1 MHHQRRVIQTSSG
14 FIKHSNNNCIL
25 NNNLNSNY
33 INYHNTCLNQNN
45 IKKSRN
51 SRNTL
56 ISNNHTAG
64 LNHPSN
70 SYNNNNNYYYQT
82 YNNKLNYPHNNSS
95 NSLSEVNND
104 IKSNYSGH
112 SNSSSNTIKSMLN
125 TINKNMKST
134 DDISFVEIKCRKYPL
149 ESSNISSNESKYM
162 STNYYSINNN
172 ANKKFSN
179 VPNSKNQMINYKEMN
194 ISFKQKIENA
204 EFKEEILLPPY
215 ELNFNSL
222 NITKP
227 IRIKGQQNSCI
238 SINEG
243 PILIDLEAFNNN
255 MGKRINNTNSEIVKF
270 SQLKIIYND
279 NQINREKKITTLF
292 KLHPSSYLELE
303 DCDLVF
309 PPHQGNVT
317 EKKSVAFVLSS
328 NKKAGNP
335 NSLYKPTIL
344 TLTNT
349 RIYNFYQSIR
359 TGQNCIVDI
368 NKSAFIKNYGKA
380 IVMLNPI
387 SLKVNEAFFQYN
399 EDNTIHVKYIDDYL
413 YKEKRK
419 ILIQKNDFDTTNGN
433 DICIEGLK
441 NKDLDLS
448 ITINKNNFHNNTT
461 DGVLIYN
468 LMYNHFELSENIF
481 KKNKGNGL
489 NIQKS
494 FFYGIASN
502 NKNCSLYQP
511 IKIKDNQFIENRGF
525 GLFVNDCIIEATSN
539 KFTLNKQSGMSLCNI
554 MIDDPQKGYGGIN
567 LRANSNEDE
576 YSLIA
581 KSTRKCSNL
590 LKNNFYENGESGL
603 FIHGYPYHV
612 NIFESVFK
620 NNCGYGISMDLDSLY
635 NNNYKH
641 FFSILNEFKSITS
654 KKSNDIANITLSKCV
669 IERNMKA
676 GILINCCLIYCEET
690 FILNN
695 AEYAISIKKKEY
707 KNCFKDG
714 KNNVV
719 HGSFGGDWGK
729 VDMYEQASCFSCM
742 PIQNFDSKKKEEIV
756 KRVPSIFNQTEESF
770 IISFIRSRINYSY
783 TNINSKGNNSNINN
797 KMNKSSL
804 PVNTNNSNYINNNE
818 EKEEDNGCFVY

>member
-1 MHHQRRVIQTSSG
+1 MHNQRRVIQTSSG
-14 FIKHSNNNCIL
+14 FPKYSNNNCVL
-25 NNNLNSNY
+25 NHNLNSNN
-33 INYHNTCLNQNN
+33 INYRNTCLNQNS

-64 LNHPSN
+64 LNHPLN

-82 YNNKLNYPHNNSS
+82 YNNKLNYYHNKSLNSI
-95 NSLSEVNND
+95 SEVNND
-104 IKSNYSGH
+104 QKSSYSGH

-125 TINKNMKST
+125 TINKNIKNK

-149 ESSNISSNESKYM
+149 ESTNSSSNESKYM

-172 ANKKFSN
+172 VNKKKAN
-179 VPNSKNQMINYKEMN
+179 AINTKNQIINTKEMN
-194 ISFKQKIENA
+194 NAFKQKIENA
-204 EFKEEILLPPY
+204 AFREEVLLPPY

-227 IRIKGQQNSCI
+227 IRLKGQQNSCI

-255 MGKRINNTNSEIVKF
+255 MIRRYNNTTSEIVKF

-279 NQINREKKITTLF
+279 KQINREKKITTLF

-303 DCDLVF
+303 DCDIVF
-309 PPHQGNVT
+309 PPHQGEVT

-328 NKKAGNP
+328 NKKIENS
-335 NSLYKPTIL
+335 NSLLKPTIL
-344 TLTNT
+344 NLTNT

-368 NKSAFIKNYGKA
+368 DKSAFIKNYGKA

-399 EDNTIHVKYIDDYL
+399 EDNTIHVKYIDDCL

-419 ILIQKNDFDTTNGN
+419 ILIEKNDFDTTNGN

-441 NKDLDLS
+441 NKNIDLS

-468 LMYNHFELSENIF
+468 LLYNHFELNGNIF

-494 FFYGIASN
+494 FFSGLSN
-502 NKNCSLYQP
+502 NKNIALFQP
-511 IKIKDNQFIENRGF
+511 IKIKGNQFVENVGF

-576 YSLIA
+576 YSLIV

-603 FIHGYPYHV
+603 FIHGYPYHI
-612 NIFESVFK
+612 NILESVFK
-620 NNCGYGISMDLDSLY
+620 NNCRYGISMDLDSLY
-635 NNNYKH
+635 NNNSKNFYTK
-641 FFSILNEFKSITS
+641 LNEFKSITS
-654 KKSNDIANITLSKCV
+654 MKSKDLANIILNKCV
-669 IERNMKA
+669 IEKNMKA
-676 GILINCCLIYCEET
+676 GILINCGLIYCEET

-695 AEYAISIKKKEY
+695 IEYAISIKKKEY
-707 KNCFKDG
+707 KHCFKDG

-719 HGSFGGDWGK
+719 QGSFGGDWGK
-729 VDMYEQASCFSCM
+729 VDIYKESSCFSCM
-742 PIQNFDSKKKEEIV
+742 GIQNFDKKKKEEII
-756 KRVPSIFNQTEESF
+756 KRVPSIVNQTEESF
-770 IISFIRSRINYSY
+770 NINFIRSRVNYSY
-783 TNINSKGNNSNINN
+783 TNINNKCNNSNISN
-797 KMNKSSL
+797 KMNKSSI
-804 PVNTNNSNYINNNE
+804 PVNTNNNNYINNNE
-818 EKEEDNGCFVY
+818 VKEEDYGCLVF